1 MNQFIPNL
9 KTTLDN
15 QYNRT
20 ENGAIGY
27 RTTGKNLLD
36 LNFAVASLRH
46 KTEDEILQK
55 FIKAYYEDKKLAI
68 KWLFFARDVRQGMG
82 ERRLF
87 RTAFTYL
94 AENQNDLPITELMA
108 LIPEYGRFDDLVIL
122 LETSQKEAVIAQIK
136 SQLDADMKNMLAQKP
151 ISLLAKW
158 LPSVN
163 TSSEETKK
171 QARMIAK
178 ALEMTEKEYRKT
190 LSSLRSYL
198 DVVERKMSAKEFN
211 QINYETVPSRANLIY
226 SNAFYRQ
233 DEARRASYLAKLQN
247 GEAKINAK
255 ALYPH
260 EIVHAY
266 TVGGQWRLYNQPDE
280 TLEQLWDNL
289 GEIGMSLGN
298 SIVVAD
304 TSMSMTVPVGGN
316 TTTALSVCFALAIYF
331 AERSSGMFKNHFI
344 TFSQNPQLV
353 DISQGQTLRDKL
365 QILFAHNEAANT
377 DIAKVFHLILQTAI
391 DHHMKQKDL
400 PKNIVIISDMEFDGC
415 VSNANDTLFSTIAEE
430 FKRQGYQLP
439 RLIFWNVNSRTGT
452 IPVKENQLGVALV
465 SGFSVQVLKMLLS
478 DQLDPY
484 QSLLELINDKRY
496 DAVAEVL
503 AEYNL

>member
-9 KTTLDN
+9 KTTLEN
-15 QYNRT
+15 QYHLT

-36 LNFAVASLRH
+36 LNFAVASLRNA
-46 KTEDEILQK
+46 TENEILQK
-55 FIKAYYEDKKLAI
+55 FIKAYYEDPKLAI
-68 KWLFFARDVRQGMG
+68 KWLFFARDVRQGLG

-87 RTAFTYL
+87 RTVFTYL
-94 AENQNDLPITELMA
+94 VENQKGLPLAELMM
-108 LIPEYGRFDDLVIL
+108 LIPEYGRFDDLWIL
-122 LETSQKEAVIAQIK
+122 LETSQRDALIAQIE
-136 SQLDADMKNMLAQKP
+136 SQLNTDMKSMMEQKP

-158 LPSVN
+158 LPSIN
-163 TSSEETKK
+163 TSSEETKT

-178 ALEMTEKEYRKT
+178 SLKMTEKEYRKT
-190 LSSLRSYL
+190 LSSLRAYL
-198 DVVERKMSAKEFN
+198 DVVERKMSAKEFD

-233 DEARRASYLAKLQN
+233 DEARRTSYLAKLQN

-255 ALYPH
+255 ALFPH
-260 EIVHAY
+260 EIVNAY
-266 TVGGQWRLYNQPDE
+266 TAGGQWRLYNEADQ
-280 TLEQLWDNL
+280 TLELLWDNL
-289 GEIGMSLGN
+289 GEIGLNLGN

-304 TSMSMTVPVGGN
+304 TSLSMTVPVDGG

-331 AERSSGMFKNHFI
+331 AERSSGMFKDHFI
-344 TFSQNPQLV
+344 TFSANPQLV
-353 DISQGQTLRDKL
+353 DLSQGQTLRDKL

-377 DIAKVFHLILQTAI
+377 DIAKVFRLILQTAI

-415 VSNANDTLFSTIAEE
+415 VENANDTLFNILAAE
-430 FKRQGYQLP
+430 FKQEGYVLP

-465 SGFSVQVLKMLLS
+465 SGFSVQVLQTLLS
-478 DQLDPY
+478 GKLDPY
-484 QSLLELINDKRY
+484 ECLLELLNDKRY
-496 DAVAEVL
+496 DAVSEVL
-503 AEYNL
+503 EEM